1 MKTVVTISRYWTNP
15 KITTSISRE
24 GITMQM
30 DMDDFVAAL
39 KKEIG
44 SVTMIFT
51 QKGIESK
58 IDTAVTSVLE
68 KIKEESVKVV

>member
-1 MKTVVTISRYWTNP
+1 
-15 KITTSISRE
+15 
-24 GITMQM
+24 MQI
-30 DMDDFVAAL
+30 DMDDFISAF

-58 IDTAVTSVLE
+58 IDNAIVTLLE
-68 KIKEESVKVV
+68 KVKEETVKVV